1 MTIKFSP
8 PDITEQEIAEVVDTL
23 RSGWITTGPK
33 TKKFEEKLREY
44 VNAERI
50 VCLNSATASM
60 ELGLRLFGI
69 GEGDE
74 VITSSYTYTASA
86 SVIDHVGAKI
96 VLCDIQ
102 KDSLEMDYEQ
112 LKKLINKNTK
122 AIIPIDVAGI
132 PCDYDKIME
141 IVNEKKDIFEPK
153 NSYQED
159 LGRILV
165 LSDSAHSFAGKYK
178 GKNVCEVADITCY
191 SFHAVKNLTTSEGG
205 AIAIRRGL
213 MDPDEFYEKIQHFS
227 LHGQSKDALSKTRI
241 GSWEYDILGTYY
253 KCNMTDIV
261 SSIGLVQLD
270 RFKGLE
276 KRREEI
282 VKKYNKNFEGS
293 KVAAL
298 NHFLEDRTSTYHLYI
313 ANIEGVNEK
322 ERNRVIEELA
332 KKDIAAN
339 VHYKPLPLLTAYKNL
354 GFDIKDFP
362 NAMSRYKS
370 EITLPLHTL
379 LTDEDVDLVS
389 KELIKIVG

>member
-1 MTIKFSP
+1 MKKKIFLSRKTHIK
-8 PDITEQEIAEVVDTL
+8 
-23 RSGWITTGPK
+23 
-33 TKKFEEKLREY
+33 
-44 VNAERI
+44 
-50 VCLNSATASM
+50 
-60 ELGLRLFGI
+60 
-69 GEGDE
+69 
-74 VITSSYTYTASA
+74 
-86 SVIDHVGAKI
+86 
-96 VLCDIQ
+96 
-102 KDSLEMDYEQ
+102 
-112 LKKLINKNTK
+112 
-122 AIIPIDVAGI
+122 
-132 PCDYDKIME
+132 
-141 IVNEKKDIFEPK
+141 
-153 NSYQED
+153 ED

-178 GKNVCEVADITCY
+178 GKNVCEIADITCY

-282 VKKYNKNFEGS
+282 VKRYNKNFEGS

-313 ANIEGVNEK
+313 ANIEGADEK